1 MAIERRPD
9 QPSERLLGELPGIA
23 ARCLAAYHRAR
34 ERGRLIQ
41 PRSAQA
47 LEAKLARSS
56 DPYAQF
62 MQETF
67 ITDPTGTV
75 SCTRVFSEFK
85 FWCKRNG
92 REELLTSITTTNI
105 RKLVIN
111 KVAGF
116 EDVSKSFKPKAE
128 PRRYAGMRLRSPEE
142 REGEEE

>member
-1 MAIERRPD
+1 
-9 QPSERLLGELPGIA
+9 
-23 ARCLAAYHRAR
+23 
-34 ERGRLIQ
+34 
-41 PRSAQA
+41 
-47 LEAKLARSS
+47 
-56 DPYAQF
+56 
-62 MQETF
+62 
-67 ITDPTGTV
+67 
-75 SCTRVFSEFK
+75 VFSEFK
-85 FWCKRNG
+85 FWCQRNG